1 MDSPCPCGL
10 SLLGTSTA
18 LPAKRA
24 QLLKQVRAIAP
35 QVTSIDG
42 VYIHHILPNHSCMTA
57 LTEGHEAR
65 ATLDKLL
72 SCGDHV
78 ELDGTA
84 EAIKAAM
91 DGKPLEGT
99 VVLFVQPRP
108 GNITPWSSKATDI
121 VSMCGVSDVKRL
133 ERGVA
138 YVIRTESPLGD
149 ALGRIESLIHDRMT
163 QIISTKPPSATLEEL
178 FHESKPRDLRTVSL
192 ISETGE
198 TDWNQAHDRLVES
211 NNKFGL
217 ALADDE
223 INYLV
228 DAFVRGQH
236 DLAALKRNPT
246 DVELFMFAQVNS
258 EHCRHKIFNASWMID
273 GKRREHS
280 LFAMIRNTHQVTPQ
294 HTLSAYSDNAAVIAG
309 YTAERFYVDPN
320 SEFSYAKI
328 EEDMPLLAKV
338 ETHNHPTA
346 ISPYPGAST
355 GSGGEIR
362 DEGAVGRGSKP
373 KAGLVGF
380 MTSNILI
387 PDDQG
392 ALPWEEDFGTPAHIA
407 TAYEIMRDAP
417 IGAASFNNEFGRPA
431 LTGFWRTYSERVP
444 SAGGLEVRG
453 YHKPIMLAGGVGHVR
468 PQYVHKGKITPGDH
482 IIVLGGPAYLI
493 GLGGGSSSSM
503 AGGGAERADLDFASV
518 QRENPELQRRCQQVI
533 DTCCALPDNPIVSIH
548 DVGAGGMSNALPE
561 LVHDAGLG
569 GKFELRDLPVG
580 DPSLSPLEIWCNESQ
595 ERYVLAVHPQ
605 DVEKFAKIA
614 ERERC
619 PFADVGVATEEHR
632 LVVTDRLLGNTP
644 IDLPME
650 TLFGKT
656 PKMFRSAD
664 HATPEYV
671 PFDATLASYV
681 SGDDNERLAEAVSR
695 VLRLP
700 TVASKQFLVTIGD
713 RSITG
718 LVSRDQLV
726 GPWQVPVADVAVT
739 RTSYG
744 FTCSTGEAMATGE
757 RTPLALISGAA
768 AARMAVAESLT
779 NLAAALVDD
788 IERVKLS
795 ANWMCAANSGD
806 EGARL
811 YDAVQA
817 IGLDLCPKLGIS
829 VPVGKDSMSM
839 KMAWKQDGEDRSVTA
854 PLSPVIT
861 AFAPVSDTCS
871 TWTPELQL
879 IADKTVL
886 LFVDLAGGK
895 QRLGGSAVA
904 QVFRQLGHEA
914 PDVEDAAVLRAFF
927 GAMST
932 LKQLH
937 VHKRDV
943 PALVLAYHDR
953 SDGGLLATIAEM
965 AFAGR
970 CGVEVSLETISPNG
984 PVPALFN
991 EELGAVLQVREK
1003 DVRAVSTVM
1012 EMMGV
1017 PSKDL
1022 HVIGN
1027 VTAEETIRITRKGE
1041 TVYENSRATLQQKWS
1056 EVSYRMQSLRDN
1068 PECAVSEFDMIAEP
1082 RDSKNALTFD
1092 LTFAPGDSPERPF
1105 NSGPR
1110 VAILR
1115 EQGVN
1120 GQIEMAWSFA
1130 AAGFTAI
1137 DVHMSDL
1144 IAGRV
1149 SLDSFNGFAACGGF
1163 SYGDVLGAGVG
1174 WARSILLKPHVR
1186 SQFEA
1191 FFARPDTFAIGVCNG
1206 CQMVSHIGREGVVP
1220 GAKNWPHLEHNE
1232 SGSFEAR
1239 YVMVEIP
1246 ESDSIFFKGMEGSRL
1261 PVAVAHGEGRMQ
1273 FDSAEDHE
1281 AVEKAG
1287 HVALR
1292 YADDRYPIN
1301 PNGSTARI
1309 AGVTANDGRVLILMP
1324 HPERNTIADSLSWQP
1339 MGTGSWKGRGP
1350 WFRMFENARAF
1361 VG

>member
-1 MDSPCPCGL
+1 MTSVSGL
-10 SLLGTSTA
+10 SLLGPSTA
-18 LPAKRA
+18 LPAKRS
-24 QLLKQVRAIAP
+24 QLLGQVRTVAP

-42 VYIHHILPNHSCMTA
+42 VYIHHVLPKPGA
-57 LTEGHEAR
+57 LSHLAAGEQAR
-65 ATLDKLL
+65 DALDKLL
-72 SCGDHV
+72 GCGDHV
-78 ELDGTA
+78 ELEDTVAVVTSAMNGTV
-84 EAIKAAM
+84 
-91 DGKPLEGT
+91 PEGT

-121 VSMCGVSDVKRL
+121 ANMCGASDVQRI
-133 ERGVA
+133 ERGAA
-138 YVIRTESPLGD
+138 YVLHVTSPLGG
-149 ALGRIESLIHDRMT
+149 ALTNVEALLHDRMT
-163 QIISTKPPSATLEEL
+163 QVISTKPPSETFEDL
-178 FHESKPRDLRTVSL
+178 FHESEARGLRFVPLVSPD
-192 ISETGE
+192 GGA
-198 TDWNQAHDRLVES
+198 DWDQARSQLADS
-211 NNKFGL
+211 NVKFGL

-236 DLAALKRNPT
+236 DLAPLKRNPT

-258 EHCRHKIFNASWMID
+258 EHCRHKIFNAFWTID
-273 GKRREHS
+273 GKPCENS
-280 LFAMIRNTHQVTPQ
+280 LFGMIRNTHKVTPQ
-294 HTLSAYSDNAAVIAG
+294 HTLSAYSDNAAVIEG
-309 YTAERFYVDPN
+309 YNSERFFVDAAN
-320 SEFSYAKI
+320 KYSYTTCH
-328 EEDMPLLAKV
+328 EDAPLIAKV

-346 ISPYPGAST
+346 ISPFPGAST

-373 KAGLVGF
+373 KAGMVGF

-387 PDDQG
+387 PDGREQ
-392 ALPWEEDFGTPAHIA
+392 LPWEEDFGTPAHIA
-407 TAYEIMRDAP
+407 TSYEIMRDAP
-417 IGAASFNNEFGRPA
+417 LGGAAFNNEFGRPA
-431 LTGFWRTYSERVP
+431 LTGFWRTYSERIP
-444 SAGGLEVRG
+444 SAGGEEVRG

-468 PQYVHKGKITPGDH
+468 PQFVDKGKIVAGDRL
-482 IIVLGGPAYLI
+482 IVLGGPGYLI

-503 AGGGAERADLDFASV
+503 ASGASDRADLDFASV

-533 DTCCALPDNPIVSIH
+533 DACCAQPNNPIVSIH

-569 GKFELRDLPVG
+569 GKFELRDVPCG
-580 DPSLSPLEIWCNESQ
+580 DHALSPLEIWCNESQ
-595 ERYVLAVHPQ
+595 ERYVLAVRAENL
-605 DVEKFAKIA
+605 DRFAEIA
-614 ERERC
+614 ARERC
-619 PFADVGVATEEHR
+619 PFSTVGEATDEQR
-632 LVVTDRLLGNTP
+632 LVVTDRKFGNTP

-650 TLFGKT
+650 TLFGKA
-656 PKMFRSAD
+656 PKMSRSAD
-664 HATPEYV
+664 HAKPAYV
-671 PFDATLASYV
+671 PFDATLAQYV
-681 SGDDNERLAEAVSR
+681 PGDDSARFAEAVSR

-713 RSITG
+713 RSVTG
-718 LVSRDQLV
+718 LVSRDQMV

-744 FTCSTGEAMATGE
+744 FDAATGEAMATGE

-817 IGLDLCPKLGIS
+817 IGLDLCPKLGLS

-839 KMAWKQDGEDRSVTA
+839 KMAWQQDGENRSVTA
-854 PLSPVIT
+854 PLSAIIT
-861 AFAPVSDTCS
+861 AFAPVPDTAA

-879 IADKTVL
+879 ISDPTVL

-895 QRLGGSAVA
+895 QRLGGSALA

-927 GAMST
+927 GAMAT

-937 VHKRDV
+937 VHKRDA

-953 SDGGLLATIAEM
+953 SDGGLLATVAEM

-970 CGVEVSLETISPNG
+970 CGVDVSLDTINRIG
-984 PVPALFN
+984 PVAALFN
-991 EELGAVLQVREK
+991 EELGAVLQVRER
-1003 DVRAVSTVM
+1003 DVRAVTTVI

-1022 HVIGN
+1022 HVIGR
-1027 VTAEETIRITRKGE
+1027 VTSEETVRISTGGKV
-1041 TVYENSRATLQQKWS
+1041 VYENTRASLQQLWS
-1056 EVSYRMQSLRDN
+1056 EVSFRMQSLRDN
-1068 PECAVSEFDMIAEP
+1068 PETAETEHAFISEP
-1082 RDSKNALTFD
+1082 RGGAGAISYD
-1092 LTFAPGDSPERPF
+1092 LTFVPGDGPARPF
-1105 NSGPR
+1105 NTGPR

-1115 EQGVN
+1115 DQGVN

-1130 AAGFTAI
+1130 AAGFHAV
-1137 DVHMSDL
+1137 DVHMSD
-1144 IAGRV
+1144 IISGRV
-1149 SLDSFNGFAACGGF
+1149 TLDSFNGFAACGGF

-1174 WARSILLKPHVR
+1174 WAHSIMNQP
-1186 SQFEA
+1186 SICEQFKA
-1191 FFARPDTFAIGVCNG
+1191 FFARPDTFALGVCNG
-1206 CQMVSHIGREGVVP
+1206 CQMLSHVGRTGVIP
-1220 GAKNWPHLEHNE
+1220 GAKHWPRLEKNE
-1232 SGSFEAR
+1232 SGSFESR
-1239 YVMVEIP
+1239 FVMVEIP
-1246 ESDSIFFKGMEGSRL
+1246 ESNSIFFRGMGGSRL
-1261 PVAVAHGEGRMQ
+1261 PVPVAHGEGRVD
-1273 FDSAEDHE
+1273 FDSPGDHDAME
-1281 AVEKAG
+1281 NMG
-1287 HVALR
+1287 NVAMR
-1292 YADDRYPIN
+1292 YVDDRYPIN

-1309 AGVTANDGRVLILMP
+1309 AGVTANDGRVMILMP
-1324 HPERNTIADSLSWQP
+1324 HPERVTGTDALSWAPQNANA
-1339 MGTGSWKGRGP
+1339 WKGHSP